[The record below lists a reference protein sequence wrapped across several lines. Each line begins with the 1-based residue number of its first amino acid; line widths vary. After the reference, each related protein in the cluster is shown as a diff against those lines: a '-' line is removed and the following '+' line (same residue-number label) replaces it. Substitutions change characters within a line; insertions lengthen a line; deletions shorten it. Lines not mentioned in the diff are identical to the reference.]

1 MSKITLILSLL
12 LSFNLFAQDI
22 SEEKAEELFED
33 RGKTV
38 ANAQAASDMYVK
50 LAADSTDK
58 AEKATFL
65 WKASEATYYVG
76 RMATKKK
83 DKIAIHGR
91 GFEVAQTAITMLEG
105 NIEDPDQEEALAQ
118 ALYFWG
124 ANKGK
129 WGEAKGIIS
138 SLGQWPAL
146 RNAMEKIIN
155 MGYED
160 IESYGANRILGRA
173 YFKIPAGMGGNRE
186 LSEKYL
192 VEAMEETFDEEYG
205 VSTHGLNNIYLA
217 DFYQKKN
224 RAKACDILNKFVKVD
239 PEMLDDERIPETK
252 QEIVQAQ
259 AKINDLKCN

>member
-1 MSKITLILSLL
+1 MSKFALVLSLL

-22 SEEKAEELFED
+22 SEERAEELFEM
-33 RGKTV
+33 RGEAAT
-38 ANAQAASDMYVK
+38 NAQAASDMYEK
-50 LAADSTDK
+50 LAAGSTDK
-58 AEKATFL
+58 AEKATFF

-76 RMATKKK
+76 RMASKKK
-83 DKIAIHGR
+83 EKIAIHGK
-91 GFEVAQTAITMLEG
+91 GYEIAQKAISMLEG
-105 NIEDPDQEEALAQ
+105 NIEDADQEEALAQ

-138 SLGQWPAL
+138 SLGQWPDL
-146 RNAMEKIIN
+146 RAAMEKIIN
-155 MGYED
+155 MGYAD

-192 VEAMEETFDEEYG
+192 VEALEETFDEDYG

-224 RAKACDILNKFVKVD
+224 RDKACDILKKFVQVD
-239 PEMLDDERIPETK
+239 PEELDFERVPETK

-259 AKINDLKCN
+259 EKIKDLKCN